1 MRYPWANTLIL
12 VLVAAELVTGAYGLV
27 TGSPD
32 RAVFVLLHRVFGYA
46 LVLLLVWKGAL
57 VIGSLQR
64 RRSGPPRYAS
74 VVLLV
79 GLLTSLALGIGWS
92 LAGPFGFWLFSGLSW
107 HIYVGAALVPVL
119 AWHTL
124 HFTRRL
130 PLSYWADRRSF
141 LRLAGLAVGGLALTQ
156 YGEAAARTVGLSS
169 PGRRFTGSY
178 PPPKRYD
185 GGFPVVS
192 WFNDRPPQIDRTSW
206 RLTVGGAVRNEITL
220 AYDDLASTA
229 EVMAT
234 IDCTGGWYSEEA
246 WSGRPLAE
254 LLKAAG
260 PSSQAS
266 SITVTS
272 ATGYYRRFS
281 LDEAEGYM
289 LATRVGGAE
298 LSRGHGFPA
307 RLVAPGK
314 RGFEWV
320 KWVTR
325 IDVNESPKWLQP
337 PLPLQ

>member
-1 MRYPWANTLIL
+1 MKYPWANTLIL
-12 VLVAAELVTGAYGLV
+12 VLVAAELATGALGLV

-32 RAVFVLLHRVFGYA
+32 LAVFVLLHRVLGYG
-46 LVLLLVWKGAL
+46 LSILLVWKGAL
-57 VIGSLQR
+57 VVGSLRR

-74 VVLLV
+74 ILLLA
-79 GLLTSLALGIGWS
+79 GLLASLALGFGWS

-107 HIYVGAALVPVL
+107 HIYAGAALVPVL
-119 AWHTL
+119 TWHTI

-141 LRLAGLAVGGLALTQ
+141 LRLTGLAIGGLALTQ
-156 YGEAAARTVGLSS
+156 YGEAAARTAGLGS

-178 PPPKRYD
+178 PPPARYD
-185 GGFPVVS
+185 GRFPVVS
-192 WFNDRPPQIDRTSW
+192 WFNDRAPDIDRTSW

-220 AYDDLASTA
+220 AYDELGSTA
-229 EVMAT
+229 EVIAT
-234 IDCTGGWYSEEA
+234 IDCTGGWYSEQI
-246 WSGRPLAE
+246 WSDQPMAE

-260 PSSQAS
+260 PSPRAS

-281 LDEAEGYM
+281 LEEAEGYM

-298 LSRGHGFPA
+298 LSRGHGFPI

-325 IDVNESPKWLQP
+325 IEVNESPKWLQP
-337 PLPLQ
+337 PIPLQ